1 MPPDKEIIELLYAR
15 RKQHGGWN
23 SEWYAG
29 VASDPRERL
38 FKHHRVDEAS
48 GAWAFEPTE
57 SAQDA
62 RRLAKSFHSGGGF
75 DGELGDDDPAAVYV
89 YIYLKTKDTKQ

>member
-1 MPPDKEIIELLYAR
+1 MEAGIPSGTRVSRAIRASASLSIT
-15 RKQHGGWN
+15 GWM
-23 SEWYAG
+23 
-29 VASDPRERL
+29 
-38 FKHHRVDEAS
+38 KHP

-57 SAQDA
+57 SAEDA